1 VAKPFAQAHPQ
12 MIDLVLGATRDVFAQ
27 AAEDIPGTAKTF
39 SAAAGF
45 SVTVLEATLSR
56 RGFAVRPISN
66 EVIDEQQM
74 IADAFKALGLIAEAI
89 KVSDAVHQPGS

>member
-1 VAKPFAQAHPQ
+1 
-12 MIDLVLGATRDVFAQ
+12 
-27 AAEDIPGTAKTF
+27 
-39 SAAAGF
+39 
-45 SVTVLEATLSR
+45 VLEATLSH

-74 IADAFKALGLIAEAI
+74 IADAFKALGLIAGAI